1 MTTVLPS
8 ARRASYS
15 RVLFACALLAA
26 APGVA
31 AAQDEGIAVGTAAP
45 AVTVPALD
53 GTPVDLA
60 RYIGKKPVLIEFWAT
75 WCTSCQAMMPRLAAL
90 HERFGGEVEFIG
102 INVTISETREGV
114 AAYVKEHA
122 PPFLTLY
129 DEAGEGAR
137 AYDPPATSFIVI
149 ADRSGRI
156 VYTGAGGTQNLEPA
170 LLAATERASP
180 TNGKE

>member
-1 MTTVLPS
+1 
-8 ARRASYS
+8 
-15 RVLFACALLAA
+15 
-26 APGVA
+26 
-31 AAQDEGIAVGTAAP
+31 
-45 AVTVPALD
+45 
-53 GTPVDLA
+53 
-60 RYIGKKPVLIEFWAT
+60 
-75 WCTSCQAMMPRLAAL
+75 
-90 HERFGGEVEFIG
+90 
-102 INVTISETREGV
+102 
-114 AAYVKEHA
+114 VKEHA

-170 LLAATERASP
+170 LLAVTGRASP